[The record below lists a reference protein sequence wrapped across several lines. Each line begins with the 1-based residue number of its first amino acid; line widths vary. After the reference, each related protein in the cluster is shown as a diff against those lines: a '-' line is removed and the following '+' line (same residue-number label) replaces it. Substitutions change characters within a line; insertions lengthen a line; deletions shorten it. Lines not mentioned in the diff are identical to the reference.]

1 MARSA
6 FRLSRRDAIALKT
19 IVSEGSRSTAELRRA
34 QLILMLASDHLHC
47 TDAFIARWKHRFQ
60 RSGIAAVVGPNVR
73 QPVRHLS
80 PEVVAAIVAWAIRSR
95 LDPDSMS
102 IREISGALRVSHA
115 TVARLRQR
123 FTKEARLLKTADAPA
138 PLSPDMRRSGANPQ
152 GDPQNR
158 TSFRALFGSID
169 EASFLSG
176 C

>member
-19 IVSEGSRSTAELRRA
+19 IISEGSRSTAELRRA
-34 QLILMLASDHLHC
+34 QLILMLASDHTWAAIRGELHC

-123 FTKEARLLKTADAPA
+123 FT
-138 PLSPDMRRSGANPQ
+138 
-152 GDPQNR
+152 
-158 TSFRALFGSID
+158 
-169 EASFLSG
+169 
-176 C
+176 